1 MSPRLSSSPAQLG
14 DLDLATTLIA
24 KLILDEAGEKG
35 AARMTGAEVIR
46 VRPPALN
53 FGTGRPIRR
62 SGLLSVSGSSTTEAG
77 MSPLAAA
84 FCKGKH
90 ILLLPST
97 AAASAVEL
105 VAKGEGGR

>member
-1 MSPRLSSSPAQLG
+1 MSPRLSSSPPQLG
-14 DLDLATTLIA
+14 DLDLATTFI
-24 KLILDEAGEKG
+24 EKG

-46 VRPPALN
+46 VMPPALN
-53 FGTGRPIRR
+53 FGTGRIALSRPIRR

-84 FCKGKH
+84 FCEGKH